1 MRKLTNL
8 LLAAGASALLLAGT
22 STAAQAEPHAAHE
35 AASPLTADGKFH
47 IYRDAGYQRECGGG
61 YAGNVS
67 NYTSLL
73 CNDQVSSVINSGY
86 PGNLDDVW
94 MYKDAGYTGSRRGIY
109 NGVGIID
116 LQWFAYDDGAPMN
129 DTMSSHHWTN
139 LP

>member
-1 MRKLTNL
+1 MRKLTRL

-22 STAAQAEPHAAHE
+22 PIAAQAEPHPVQE
-35 AASPLTADGKFH
+35 AASPFAADGKFH
-47 IYRDAGYQRECGGG
+47 IYRDAGYKNEC
-61 YAGNVS
+61 AASSGNVS
-67 NYTSLL
+67 DYRNLG

-86 PGNLDDVW
+86 PGNFDDVW

-129 DTMSSHHWTN
+129 DTMSSHKWTN